1 MRATS
6 LRFYLLFLISVSLHA
21 SATPQEAL
29 ELKEIDVIQEKLN
42 LQRDW
47 ADYRFEKSKNECYS
61 KFFTTSCLK
70 DAKQLHDQEIK
81 KIRAQEVP
89 MHDKQRNLKESL
101 KNERDME
108 RAAERSDPKKEQ
120 ERVKNRR
127 VFEEKQADRA
137 QREKDLEER
146 RQDAQKRSQENRSSS
161 PF

>member
-1 MRATS
+1 
-6 LRFYLLFLISVSLHA
+6 
-21 SATPQEAL
+21 
-29 ELKEIDVIQEKLN
+29 
-42 LQRDW
+42 
-47 ADYRFEKSKNECYS
+47 
-61 KFFTTSCLK
+61 
-70 DAKQLHDQEIK
+70 
-81 KIRAQEVP
+81 
-89 MHDKQRNLKESL
+89 
-101 KNERDME
+101 ME